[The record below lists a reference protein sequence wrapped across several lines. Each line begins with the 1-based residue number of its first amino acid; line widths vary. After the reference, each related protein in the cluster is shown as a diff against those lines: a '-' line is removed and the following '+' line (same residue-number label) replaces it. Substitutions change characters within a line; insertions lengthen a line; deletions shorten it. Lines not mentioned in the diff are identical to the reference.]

1 VIDPHT
7 PPSSH
12 PLSCL
17 QVDWEAILAQH
28 PQQFIDRLSEW
39 FVPQAALP
47 CAPILGSNVAGAP
60 ASAAAGGSN
69 GSSGGGSVVLPEV
82 EAMPEVNEVLAT
94 FRQRLNALNGPQ
106 ATPV

>member
-1 VIDPHT
+1 
-7 PPSSH
+7 
-12 PLSCL
+12 LSTFL
-17 QVDWEAILAQH
+17 QVDWEAILAKH

-39 FVPQAALP
+39 FVPQVALP
-47 CAPILGSNVAGAP
+47 CAPIPGSSVAGAP

-69 GSSGGGSVVLPEV
+69 GSSGTVVLPEV
-82 EAMPEVNEVLAT
+82 ESMPEVNEVLGT